1 MRYDVIE
8 NTDLNIE
15 KVEMKCDGEIA
26 KGLCKPLPNKSFA
39 FVLCGKSGSGNFSV
53 AKRRT
58 ASVTGCFFAPR
69 AAPWLGGAYSSS
81 LSATPAARAVGILQ
95 Q

>member
-1 MRYDVIE
+1 MRE
-8 NTDLNIE
+8 
-15 KVEMKCDGEIA
+15 G
-26 KGLCKPLPNKSFA
+26 PA
-39 FVLCGKSGSGNFSV
+39 FDPFFSV
-53 AKRRT
+53 AKRSA

-81 LSATPAARAVGILQ
+81 LSATPVARAFDILQ